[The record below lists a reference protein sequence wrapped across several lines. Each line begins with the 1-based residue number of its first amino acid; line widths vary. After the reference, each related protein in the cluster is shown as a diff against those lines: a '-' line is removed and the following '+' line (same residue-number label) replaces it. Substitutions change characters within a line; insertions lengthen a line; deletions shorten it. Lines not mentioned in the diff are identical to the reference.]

1 MKFSHNSTI
10 PFILPHTLCYIHI
23 SFSSSMNI
31 DLATQGYDFCFYVT
45 APQMSAGWQ
54 NPQEVLAKGASRK
67 KGGQQGSSRCGDR
80 RPQREPGAATDA
92 LGSPGRHTASPP
104 NASGPRAT
112 PHGDQPCEHSRP
124 GQWSTRPPLSRDCAH
139 GSHEAK
145 KPEQGRRRCRC
156 RPRPPSPCRDV
167 GCASKASITRAG
179 SVTAPYIS
187 VTISGKS

>member
-1 MKFSHNSTI
+1 MS
-10 PFILPHTLCYIHI
+10 
-23 SFSSSMNI
+23 
-31 DLATQGYDFCFYVT
+31 AQGYDFCFYVT

-92 LGSPGRHTASPP
+92 LGSPGRPTASPP
-104 NASGPRAT
+104 NASGPSAT

-124 GQWSTRPPLSRDCAH
+124 GQWSSRPPLSHDCAH

-145 KPEQGRRRCRC
+145 KPEQGRRRCRR
-156 RPRPPSPCRDV
+156 RPRPRLPAEMSAALPKPQLQGQGVSRLLTFQSQYQ
-167 GCASKASITRAG
+167 ARAEG
-179 SVTAPYIS
+179 YA
-187 VTISGKS
+187 GEL